1 MRKSQLVV
9 MIILFSIISPQFMLP
24 SQANTTNLSISSGGN
39 QIINLGYVDEGME
52 IEIDYSVSD
61 NIDTILMTSGQYS
74 SWQSG
79 NTAHTESGSDY
90 DDDSDDYV
98 FTTLSSDTYYILLDN
113 SNTIGQASDS
123 GNTVTGDVEV
133 IISTPSSQHLKTRTW
148 VDVNSFTE
156 LSIGAVQDG
165 QIISTSVSCDI
176 GFTSS
181 DDLDFLYMDSIQTS
195 TLQSSQWDWNKHFSF
210 EDTCSYSWE
219 YQTGKNSG
227 WSLIV
232 DNTDNARTNGLS
244 DPISVDVEI
253 KIRNL
258 IPLIEIA
265 DTSRM
270 IDDGDYYRIDLGY
283 QLANSII
290 DIDYSFWSHGT
301 ALLTDDLD
309 ILVMESSEANKYEN
323 NNNADI
329 LGHASELDA
338 TSQSYSYQFPVAGSY
353 SIIFDNTDQPSGGAN
368 DGSDIQVEIGVTSLT
383 IPALFGNVWTSWSQS
398 RHYADEGDH
407 MALDLGNLNVGQDVY
422 YYVDGKNIGGS
433 IFTTEEY
440 DILFMTKQ
448 NYDLYANGSTPTI
461 LTDGT
466 KYKEDGLIPAIAN
479 ISVPA
484 TDDYVLVFDAADGPN
499 SNSADEN
506 ADWIWEFMVLSDGNS
521 MTNLQAIDNQYEN
534 SISVGTLNA
543 PDSDSDGIRNGIDEC
558 PSTPAGASVDAS
570 GCSNSELDDD
580 GDTISNAADQCPN
593 TPTSESVDANGCS
606 QSQLDDDGD
615 GVVNSLD
622 QCPNTPAGTNVDA
635 NGCEI
640 ITDSDGDGIEDSQ
653 DQCPNTPAG
662 ESVDAS
668 GCSQSQLDDDGD
680 SIYNNADQ
688 CPNTPAGE
696 SVDASG
702 CSQSQLDDDGDG
714 VTNNLDQCPNTPAG
728 TNVDANGCEII
739 TDSDGDGVEDSQDQ
753 CPNTPTSESVDAN
766 GCSQSQ
772 LDDDGDGVVN
782 SLDQCPNTP
791 AGESVG
797 ANGCS
802 QSQLDDDG
810 DGVVNSLDQCPNTPT
825 GATVDSNG
833 CQIVTDSD
841 GDGVEDSLDQCP
853 NTPAG
858 ESVDSN
864 GCSQSQLDDDGDG
877 VVNSLDQCPN
887 TPAGESVDAN
897 GCSQSQLDD
906 DGDGVSNAE
915 DSCENTPS
923 GVNVDSTGCEIITEP
938 DEDNDGVTDTADLC
952 SNTPV
957 NEPVNA
963 NGCSLTQLDSDGD
976 GVSDN
981 VDQCP
986 NSENGATVS
995 WNGCKV
1001 AVQENEDSSTEDDS
1015 SSIPGFAAVTAL
1027 LSILFAIRIRREVGE

>member
-9 MIILFSIISPQFMLP
+9 LIILFSIISPQLTL
-24 SQANTTNLSISSGGN
+24 SGQANTTNLSIQSGTT
-39 QIINLGYVDEGME
+39 QVINLGLVDEGME
-52 IEIDYSVSD
+52 IAIDYGVSE
-61 NIDTILMTSGQYS
+61 NIDAILMTSAQYS
-74 SWQSG
+74 GWQNG

-98 FTTLSSDTYYILLDN
+98 YTTLSADTYYILLDN
-113 SNTIGQASDS
+113 SNSIGQAPDS
-123 GNTVTGDVEV
+123 GNTVTGDIET
-133 IISTPSSQHLKTRTW
+133 IISAPSSQHLKTRTW
-148 VDVNSFTE
+148 VDVNSYSE
-156 LSIGAVQDG
+156 LSIGAVQNG

-181 DDLDFLYMDSIQTS
+181 DDLDFLYMDSIQTNS
-195 TLQSSQWDWNKHFSF
+195 LQSSQWDWNEHFSF

-253 KIRNL
+253 EVRNL

-506 ADWIWEFMVLSDGNS
+506 ADWVWEFMVLSDGNS

-543 PDSDSDGIRNGIDEC
+543 PDSDSDGIRNGVDEC

-570 GCSNSELDDD
+570 GCSGSELDDD
-580 GDTISNAADQCPN
+580 GDALSNAADQCPN
-593 TPTSESVDANGCS
+593 TPSGEFVDANGCS

-615 GVVNSLD
+615 GVVNSID
-622 QCPNTPAGTNVDA
+622 QCPNTP
-635 NGCEI
+635 
-640 ITDSDGDGIEDSQ
+640 S
-653 DQCPNTPAG
+653 
-662 ESVDAS
+662 
-668 GCSQSQLDDDGD
+668 
-680 SIYNNADQ
+680 
-688 CPNTPAGE
+688 
-696 SVDASG
+696 
-702 CSQSQLDDDGDG
+702 
-714 VTNNLDQCPNTPAG
+714 
-728 TNVDANGCEII
+728 
-739 TDSDGDGVEDSQDQ
+739 
-753 CPNTPTSESVDAN
+753 
-766 GCSQSQ
+766 
-772 LDDDGDGVVN
+772 
-782 SLDQCPNTP
+782 
-791 AGESVG
+791 
-797 ANGCS
+797 
-802 QSQLDDDG
+802 
-810 DGVVNSLDQCPNTPT
+810 

-853 NTPAG
+853 NTPSG
-858 ESVDSN
+858 ESVDSS
-864 GCSQSQLDDDGDG
+864 GCSQSQLDGDADG

-897 GCSQSQLDD
+897 GCSQSQLDGD
-906 DGDGVSNAE
+906 ADGV
-915 DSCENTPS
+915 
-923 GVNVDSTGCEIITEP
+923 VN
-938 DEDNDGVTDTADLC
+938 
-952 SNTPV
+952 
-957 NEPVNA
+957 
-963 NGCSLTQLDSDGD
+963 SL
-976 GVSDN
+976 
-981 VDQCP
+981 DQCLTHLLV
-986 NSENGATVS
+986 NLLMRMVVLNLNWMMMEIMSL
-995 WNGCKV
+995 
-1001 AVQENEDSSTEDDS
+1001 
-1015 SSIPGFAAVTAL
+1015 IP
-1027 LSILFAIRIRREVGE
+1027 

>member
-9 MIILFSIISPQFMLP
+9 LIILFSVISPLFTLS
-24 SQANTTNLSISSGGN
+24 SQANTTNLSIQSGTT
-39 QIINLGYVDEGME
+39 QVINLGLVDEGME
-52 IEIDYSVSD
+52 IAIDYGVSD
-61 NIDTILMTSGQYS
+61 NIDAILMTSAQYS
-74 SWQSG
+74 GWQNG

-98 FTTLSSDTYYILLDN
+98 YTTLSADTYYILLDN
-113 SNTIGQASDS
+113 SNSIGQAPDS
-123 GNTVTGDVEV
+123 GNTVTGDIET

-148 VDVNSFTE
+148 VDVNSYSE
-156 LSIGAVQDG
+156 LSIGAVQNG

-181 DDLDFLYMDSIQTS
+181 DDLDFLYMDSIQTNS
-195 TLQSSQWDWNKHFSF
+195 LQSSQWDWNEHFSF

-253 KIRNL
+253 EVRNL

-506 ADWIWEFMVLSDGNS
+506 ADWVWEFMVLSDGNS

-543 PDSDSDGIRNGIDEC
+543 PDSDSDGIRNGVDEC

-570 GCSNSELDDD
+570 GCSSSELDDD
-580 GDTISNAADQCPN
+580 GDALSNAADQCPN
-593 TPTSESVDANGCS
+593 TPSGESVDANGCS

-615 GVVNSLD
+615 GVVNSID
-622 QCPNTPAGTNVDA
+622 QCPNTP
-635 NGCEI
+635 
-640 ITDSDGDGIEDSQ
+640 S
-653 DQCPNTPAG
+653 
-662 ESVDAS
+662 
-668 GCSQSQLDDDGD
+668 
-680 SIYNNADQ
+680 
-688 CPNTPAGE
+688 
-696 SVDASG
+696 
-702 CSQSQLDDDGDG
+702 
-714 VTNNLDQCPNTPAG
+714 
-728 TNVDANGCEII
+728 
-739 TDSDGDGVEDSQDQ
+739 
-753 CPNTPTSESVDAN
+753 
-766 GCSQSQ
+766 
-772 LDDDGDGVVN
+772 
-782 SLDQCPNTP
+782 
-791 AGESVG
+791 
-797 ANGCS
+797 
-802 QSQLDDDG
+802 
-810 DGVVNSLDQCPNTPT
+810 

-853 NTPAG
+853 NTPTG
-858 ESVDSN
+858 ESVDSS
-864 GCSQSQLDDDGDG
+864 GCSQSQLDDDADG

-906 DGDGVSNAE
+906 DGDNV
-915 DSCENTPS
+915 
-923 GVNVDSTGCEIITEP
+923 VN
-938 DEDNDGVTDTADLC
+938 
-952 SNTPV
+952 
-957 NEPVNA
+957 
-963 NGCSLTQLDSDGD
+963 SL
-976 GVSDN
+976 
-981 VDQCP
+981 DQCP
-986 NSENGATVS
+986 NTPLEN
-995 WNGCKV
+995 
-1001 AVQENEDSSTEDDS
+1001 
-1015 SSIPGFAAVTAL
+1015 L
-1027 LSILFAIRIRREVGE
+1027 LMRMVVLNLN